1 MQYLKEILQRNIMM
15 HSAPDRRLPT
25 VTAAQRGLSGN
36 AAGVIQTYLTLTGI
50 TDISTI
56 NALSEFVTGLITD
69 GLWNK
74 IDVMYPFIG
83 GNATAHSINLK
94 DPGTYT
100 ITTWTGAIVHT
111 NNGVTGTDSLNA
123 SFTVPFS
130 HASQNANDFSFG
142 TLGKFPASTTFS
154 NISQSMF
161 TAGTTSIAGD
171 IRATPTQSYFRL
183 LGGATINNALSGVNF
198 TGSSRFYGVSSN
210 SASTGFSLYSQF
222 VQNAAISKG
231 VTATG
236 TSIAVQVSQTSGPA
250 AVWTY
255 SFWYTGK
262 QLTETEMNNLNIR
275 VQILNQTLDTIQTST
290 RANNYY
296 INPSY
301 NKVTNAFISNV
312 GLANLT
318 TNEINALEY
327 LVNALQA
334 GTNLWGVLGSI
345 MPYVGNAIGIK
356 VKDFKNATSVSV
368 SAAGTVTGIN
378 SVALGIDAAATS
390 SNMYP
395 VTSFGISGTVGV
407 YINEDIISTGTDL
420 AHSTNRVYF
429 SARYTATTAYL
440 YVNGTFG
447 TSLIQPTNTNAIG
460 HYTITNISDI
470 AGSQFILYKN
480 AVSLGSG
487 TTISSGNSGSLT
499 VYGYP
504 PGNRLAS
511 LRSQGIFYSSSA
523 VLTPAQITELN
534 TIIQQ
539 YVTLL
544 NRA

>member
-1 MQYLKEILQRNIMM
+1 M

-56 NALSEFVTGLITD
+56 NALSEFVTGLIND
-69 GLWNK
+69 GLWDK

-83 GNATAHSINLK
+83 GNVTAHSINLK
-94 DPGTYT
+94 NPGTYT
-100 ITTWTGAIVHT
+100 ITGWTGSVVH
-111 NNGVTGTDSLNA
+111 NSNGVTGTDSLNA

-142 TLGKFPASTTFS
+142 TLGRFPASTGSTSSFYSLFS
-154 NISQSMF
+154 AGVTNIAIDVRS
-161 TAGTTSIAGD
+161 
-171 IRATPTQSYFRL
+171 TPIGSFVRL
-183 LGGATINNALSGVNF
+183 LGGAFTSNALAGYSAN
-198 TGSSRFYGVSSN
+198 GSTRFIGISSIN
-210 SASTGFSLYSQF
+210 ASTAYSFISQF
-222 VQNAAISKG
+222 TQVSTISKG
-231 VTATG
+231 STASG
-236 TSIAVQVSQTSGPA
+236 TSISVSLSSTTFPA
-250 AVWTY
+250 AVFTY

-262 QLTETEMNNLNIR
+262 QLTEAEMNNLNIR

-301 NKVTNAFISNV
+301 NKVTNAFISSV

-334 GTNLWGVLGSI
+334 GTNLWGVLGTI
-345 MPYVGNAIGIK
+345 QPYVGNAIGVK
-356 VKDFKNATSVSV
+356 VKEFRNASSLGVY
-368 SAAGTVTGIN
+368 SAPATGIN
-378 SVALGIDAAATS
+378 SVALGVDPASTS
-390 SNMYP
+390 STMTP
-395 VTSFGISGTVGV
+395 GTSFGISGTLGV
-407 YINEDIISTGTDL
+407 YINEDIISTGADL
-420 AHSTNRVYF
+420 SHTNNRVYF
-429 SARYTATTAYL
+429 SARYTSTTVYL
-440 YVNGTFG
+440 HVNGTSG
-447 TSLIQPTNTNAIG
+447 TSVIQPTNTNAIG
-460 HYTITNISDI
+460 HYTITNVSGVV
-470 AGSQFILYKN
+470 GSQFILYKN

-487 TTISSGNSGSLT
+487 TTIASGTTGTQT
-499 VYGYP
+499 VYGFP
-504 PGNRLAS
+504 SNGIPSS

-523 VLTPAQITELN
+523 VLTPTQITELN